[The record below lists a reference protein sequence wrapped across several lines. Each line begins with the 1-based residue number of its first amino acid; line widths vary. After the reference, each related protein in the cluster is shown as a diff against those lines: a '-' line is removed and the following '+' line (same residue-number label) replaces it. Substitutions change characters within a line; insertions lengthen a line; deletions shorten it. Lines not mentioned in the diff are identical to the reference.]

1 MKQTRR
7 AAAALEQDAMLRLAR
22 FERSESWQGLSPGDP
37 VRIAGHRGGTWRF
50 RAFVTNTSNGACWV
64 EVSEVMAA
72 GRRRRR
78 PAGAPSGDEDGEPA
92 ATTMTRARSF
102 RPELVVPLRSG
113 RRRSEPRLP
122 APAPARPASPQPA
135 PEGSAPLQRSLFDG
149 S

>member
-7 AAAALEQDAMLRLAR
+7 SRQAVEQEATVRLAR
-22 FERSESWQGLSPGDP
+22 FERSESWQGLTPGDP

-50 RAFVTNTSNGACWV
+50 RAFVTNTSNGASWV

-72 GRRRRR
+72 GRRRRTTR
-78 PAGAPSGDEDGEPA
+78 SAPDEEGEPA

-102 RPELVVPLRSG
+102 RPELVTPLEKR
-113 RRRSEPRLP
+113 RRRS
-122 APAPARPASPQPA
+122 APAPLP
-135 PEGSAPLQRSLFDG
+135 PEPPVPLQSSLFDG